1 MVATPFAVRRPSV
14 LLHLGA
20 LIAVG
25 DGEAQVDFVLAAAAD
40 SVRRELNE
48 NAEKVH
54 LSSSSASGTTIL
66 TVLQALSF
74 LVASLQE
81 KKISQILVVLF
92 LKALQGIPGSQRLQI
107 RKAYDSPQ
115 HLPSA
120 HACFNRLDLP
130 ECTSE
135 EQLRRRLLLAINEAN
150 EGFGIG

>member
-1 MVATPFAVRRPSV
+1 MDGLKSLGTCINVEENQLGFVKFSEKCRK
-14 LLHLGA
+14 LLNA
-20 LIAVG
+20 YIRQSPRLI
-25 DGEAQVDFVLAAAAD
+25 E
-40 SVRRELNE
+40 
-48 NAEKVH
+48 
-54 LSSSSASGTTIL
+54 
-66 TVLQALSF
+66 
-74 LVASLQE
+74 
-81 KKISQILVVLF
+81 
-92 LKALQGIPGSQRLQI
+92 KALQGIPGSQRLQI